1 MGATIKDVAKMAQTS
16 IATVSRYING
26 KKIKEKTRSRIDEAI
41 IDLNYEINSNARGLK
56 TNCSMLIGAI
66 VPHLNH
72 IYDITIIKGIQ
83 NFLIKFGYNLLILE
97 SNGNLKE
104 EKIALEFLY
113 KKNVDGIII
122 NSDSE
127 DINIYSDFIKDDI
140 PIVLIDQKLDNI
152 NTNAVVADNINAVYQ
167 AVEYLIK
174 MGHRKIS
181 IILGTKGCFTAKERL
196 TGYLRA
202 MEDYGLEVDN
212 NMIKHGNYKSDGGYL
227 AMKELLEGNV
237 RPTAIIAT
245 NYDMTHGA
253 LMALN
258 EKNLSIPGDIS
269 FIGYDD
275 INLAEIY
282 RPKFTIIMQPMIQMG
297 EKAASLMIKM
307 IKNNVADYGEIY
319 RLKNTFIINDSVAKI

>member
-26 KKIKEKTRSRIDEAI
+26 KEIKEKTRSRIDEAI

-56 TNCSMLIGAI
+56 TNRSMLIGTI